1 MYSGRMMDE
10 LTDVPLPEWDMNE
23 LSHQHLSLSRMA
35 PFLNQQGIHL
45 HQRIIREIPTTG
57 RLTMNIGSPFDFR
70 PHHSKKSS
78 PVTEEDFI

>member
-45 HQRIIREIPTTG
+45 HQRIIREIERRG
-57 RLTMNIGSPFDFR
+57 GFR
-70 PHHSKKSS
+70 QETADHPANDGKTHNEHRF
-78 PVTEEDFI
+78 TF